1 MCDAGLVR
9 DTFWISPLRCVFVLS
24 LFIFPWHTCLLPAR
38 KWRNESDCGG
48 MALVMEHNDGA
59 FALLVIA
66 GAASYHLPFIFRSG
80 LHVCSYACYLV
91 FYFCTCSVSTNLW
104 YSLVLKKLS
113 AICFHS
119 TTQHQ
124 DLPLYI
130 LCTMWQTSSY
140 FFGITVLN

>member
-1 MCDAGLVR
+1 MCNTDLVR

-48 MALVMEHNDGA
+48 MASVMEHNDGA

-66 GAASYHLPFIFRSG
+66 GAASYHLRFILCSG
-80 LHVCSYACYLV
+80 LHMCSYACYLV

-104 YSLVLKKLS
+104 YSLVLNKLY

-119 TTQHQ
+119 TILHQ
-124 DLPLYI
+124 YSLLYI
-130 LCTMWQTSSY
+130 YVQCDRPAAI